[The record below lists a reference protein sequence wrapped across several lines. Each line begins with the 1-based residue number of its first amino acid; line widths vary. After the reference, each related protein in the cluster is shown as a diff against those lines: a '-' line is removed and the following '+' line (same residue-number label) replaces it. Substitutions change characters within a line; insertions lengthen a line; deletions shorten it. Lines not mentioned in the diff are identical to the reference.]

1 MFFTPSAASLIENR
15 PQRNGIGASTQ
26 SLLPGHRIGVALNPE
41 SHSPHLA
48 VMHEQGNISLL
59 ADYSDAA
66 VAPSD
71 VRPLNDAALLDA
83 YSQAVVGAAQAI
95 SPSVVKIDVAQAGR
109 SRSGEPH
116 ERQGGG
122 SGFVFTPDGLVLTNS
137 HVVHGATR
145 IDVSLP
151 DGQRFPA
158 HIIGDDAATD
168 LAVIR
173 IGLPSN
179 DAPHLVAAPLG
190 DSQRLRVGQLAIAI
204 GNPYGFQY
212 TVTAG
217 VVSALGRSLRSYSGR
232 LIEDVIQTDASLN
245 PGNSGGPLVTSDGHV
260 VGVNTATI
268 MGAQGLCFAIGINT
282 AKFVAGRLLR
292 EGRIRRSYIGVEA
305 QTVPLLRR
313 VVRFY
318 DLPSESGVIV
328 ISVEQRSP
336 AQKAGLREGD
346 VIIAFDGK
354 PVAGVDDLH
363 RLLTDARVG
372 SVSALTVLRH
382 TEKLEMKVIPEEM
395 REA

>member
-1 MFFTPSAASLIENR
+1 M
-15 PQRNGIGASTQ
+15 TQ
-26 SLLPGHRIGVALNPE
+26 VGSVFP
-41 SHSPHLA
+41 
-48 VMHEQGNISLL
+48 L
-59 ADYSDAA
+59 ADYSDAI
-66 VAPSD
+66 VQPSGMSA
-71 VRPLNDAALLDA
+71 LSDAALLDA
-83 YSQAVVGAAQAI
+83 YSQAVVGAAESI
-95 SPSVVKIDVAQAGR
+95 SPSVVKIDVAQSGKN
-109 SRSGEPH
+109 RSGEPR

-158 HIIGDDAATD
+158 HIVGDDSATD

-260 VGVNTATI
+260 IGVNTATI

-292 EGRIRRSYIGVEA
+292 DGRIRRSYIGVEA
-305 QTVPLLRR
+305 QTAPLHRR

-328 ISVEQRSP
+328 MSVEDGSP
-336 AQKAGLREGD
+336 AQKAGLREAD
-346 VIIAFDGK
+346 VIIALDGK

-363 RLLTDARVG
+363 RLLADARMGAV
-372 SVSALTVLRH
+372 SVLTVLRH
-382 TEKLEMKVIPEEM
+382 TEKLELKIVPEEM
-395 REA
+395 REK